1 MATGVLHVIDALD
14 PGGSERVAVN
24 LLNAAPRDRCV
35 PYVCMTRRE
44 GALAGELNPDVG
56 RLCLGRR
63 RALDIGAALRLRR
76 FVRENEIRVIHAHS
90 TSGYLCAGVASTLPG
105 VKLVWHVHCGRY
117 ANEDRVLPFRS
128 VSRVADGVIV
138 VNRELERWARARLAL
153 DSGRIWRL
161 PNAVSEDDPAEPTV
175 AMPGAPGRRV
185 IAIANIRPQKAPLD
199 LIAAIDI
206 VRRRIPDV
214 HLLMAGAESDPA
226 LVGRV
231 RREIAGRGLEQ
242 TVSLLGMRSDVAA
255 LLRGSDV
262 GVLSS
267 ATEGLPVALLEYGA
281 AGLPAVATRVGDC
294 PEVISD
300 GEDGF
305 LCEPGVPED
314 LAAALIRMLEDDDQ
328 RKKFGRRFSEKVR
341 RQYGAR
347 SVSNTLADI
356 YAEILCSP
364 L

>member
-24 LLNAAPRDRCV
+24 LLNAVPRDRYA
-35 PYVCMTRRE
+35 PYVCMTRSE
-44 GALAGELNPDVG
+44 GALARELSPDVR

-76 FVRENEIRVIHAHS
+76 FVQENGIRVIHAHS
-90 TSGYLCAGVASTLPG
+90 TSGYLCAGIASTLPA
-105 VKLVWHVHCGRY
+105 VKFVWHVHCGRY
-117 ANEDRVLPFRS
+117 ADEDRVFPFRS
-128 VSRVADGVIV
+128 VSRTADGVIV
-138 VNRELERWARARLAL
+138 VNRELERWARSRLAL

-161 PNAVSEDDPAEPTV
+161 PNAVSEDDSAKPAV

-214 HLLMAGAESDPA
+214 HLIMAGAESDPA
-226 LVGRV
+226 LAVRV
-231 RREIAGRGLEQ
+231 RREIADRRLDA
-242 TVSLLGMRSDVAA
+242 TVSLLGMRSDVPE

-267 ATEGLPVALLEYGA
+267 VTEGLPVALLEYGA

-294 PEVISD
+294 PEVIAD
-300 GEDGF
+300 GQDGF

-314 LAAALIRMLEDDDQ
+314 LAAALIRILEDPSR
-328 RKKFGRRFSEKVR
+328 RKAFGQSFSEKVR

-347 SVSNTLADI
+347 AVSDMLADI
-356 YAEILCSP
+356 YAEILCS
-364 L
+364 